1 MHYAEPDKIIENMW
15 NACQKDAVSLLSGQL
30 VQFKINRKGYEDWR
44 SHPQRE
50 NAIDTS
56 GESVC
61 GYRGLYKGD
70 AGQTVARGLTTV
82 FSISDIVNFAKEIAA
97 TLKSDKANQTRLL
110 ERAEEILT
118 ELNFTT
124 TNATLVKEQELAMS
138 SLSQA
143 KTLLNNTLRLW
154 NDLNQANR
162 TLDELLGMFGAI
174 LDKTGGVLEN
184 ASLAMD
190 ANKKSRGYD
199 SEVSVFVTG
208 QIYIQIK
215 FF

>member
-1 MHYAEPDKIIENMW
+1 M
-15 NACQKDAVSLLSGQL
+15 
-30 VQFKINRKGYEDWR
+30 QFKIKSKGYYEDWR
-44 SHPQRE
+44 NHHQRE
-50 NAIDTS
+50 NAVDTS
-56 GESVC
+56 GEFVC

-70 AGQTVARGLTTV
+70 AGQTVARGVTTV
-82 FSISDIVNFAKEIAA
+82 SSISDIVNFAKEIAA

-124 TNATLVKEQELAMS
+124 TNETLVEEQEFAMS

-199 SEVSVFVTG
+199 SEVSILVTG
-208 QIYIQIK
+208 QNYIQINTERHRSCTSI
-215 FF
+215 

>member
-1 MHYAEPDKIIENMW
+1 MK
-15 NACQKDAVSLLSGQL
+15 
-30 VQFKINRKGYEDWR
+30 F
-44 SHPQRE
+44 
-50 NAIDTS
+50 
-56 GESVC
+56 VC
-61 GYRGLYKGD
+61 GYRGLCNSD
-70 AGQTVARGLTTV
+70 AGQTVASGLTTV

-110 ERAEEILT
+110 QRAEEILT

-124 TNATLVKEQELAMS
+124 TNETLVKEQELAMS

-190 ANKKSRGYD
+190 TNKKSRGYD
-199 SEVSVFVTG
+199 SEVSTFVTS
-208 QIYIQIK
+208 QNYIQIK

>member
-1 MHYAEPDKIIENMW
+1 M
-15 NACQKDAVSLLSGQL
+15 
-30 VQFKINRKGYEDWR
+30 
-44 SHPQRE
+44 
-50 NAIDTS
+50 
-56 GESVC
+56 C
-61 GYRGLYKGD
+61 GYWGLYKGD
-70 AGQTVARGLTTV
+70 AEQMVARGLPTV
-82 FSISDIVNFAKEIAA
+82 SSISDIVNFAKEIAA

-118 ELNFTT
+118 ELDYTT
-124 TNATLVKEQELAMS
+124 TNETLIKEQELAMS

-162 TLDELLGMFGAI
+162 TLDELLGMFRTI

-199 SEVSVFVTG
+199 SEVSIFVTS
-208 QIYIQIK
+208 QNYIQIK

>member
-1 MHYAEPDKIIENMW
+1 MSKRCLITAEWPISAIQNQEKRLWRWI
-15 NACQKDAVSLLSGQL
+15 KSSP
-30 VQFKINRKGYEDWR
+30 KRKCW
-44 SHPQRE
+44 
-50 NAIDTS
+50 DTS
-56 GESVC
+56 GEFVC
-61 GYRGLYKGD
+61 GYTGLFKGD

-82 FSISDIVNFAKEIAA
+82 SSISDIVNFAKEIAA

-118 ELNFTT
+118 ELNYTT
-124 TNATLVKEQELAMS
+124 TNETLVEEQELAMS
-138 SLSQA
+138 SLSQT

-190 ANKKSRGYD
+190 TNKKSRGYD
-199 SEVSVFVTG
+199 SEVSIFVTG
-208 QIYIQIK
+208 QNYIQVNSFNLGWFSIS
-215 FF
+215 FVS

>member
-1 MHYAEPDKIIENMW
+1 MHYAEPIKNIENM
-15 NACQKDAVSLLSGQL
+15 CKTCRKDVSSLLCGQL
-30 VQFKINRKGYEDWR
+30 VQFKINRKGYESWLN
-44 SHPQRE
+44 HHQRE
-50 NAIDTS
+50 NAVDTS
-56 GESVC
+56 GEFVC
-61 GYRGLYKGD
+61 GYRGLCNSD
-70 AGQTVARGLTTV
+70 AGQTVASGLTTV
-82 FSISDIVNFAKEIAA
+82 FSIADIVNFAKEIAA

-124 TNATLVKEQELAMS
+124 TNETLVKEQELAMS

-190 ANKKSRGYD
+190 TNKKSRDYD
-199 SEVSVFVTG
+199 SEVSTFVTS
-208 QIYIQIK
+208 QNYFQIK